1 MYTWFDYAFDLGNVI
16 SPLLSQTVV
25 FEARAERDVHIGL
38 SAVINTEEGTSS
50 YITSNT
56 RSELTEDGTYSYTR
70 QLTKE
75 GTSSYSREFML
86 ITPTAGML
94 SPNEFRK
101 FWICW
106 TRSSELHISVGR
118 GGEKEPFMTRG
129 FQNPLDINYVG
140 FGTEDPNGKFRFN
153 CTQNFTVCPEL
164 PTLNYTA
171 PDCKCPYWPG
181 KNCTY
186 KCITGYHAADGD
198 VIRTCGDDGQW
209 TGTNQCHAQTTTA
222 TTTDVTTD
230 ATSTATTTDVT
241 TDATTTTATTT
252 DVTTDATTTATT
264 TDATTTTSAT
274 TTDVTT
280 DATTTTATTTAV
292 TTDATTTTT
301 TAATTDV
308 TTDATSTTAT
318 TTDATTTTIATTTA
332 VTTDA
337 TTTTTAATTGITT
350 DATTTTVA
358 TTGITTDATTTTTA
372 ATTDIT
378 TDATTTAVTT
388 TATTTSTISPKPSTT
403 EPTNT
408 DPPVSTMKPATTPQL
423 SSASQLPTTGAPN
436 DTSQAKVK
444 KERKT
449 VLEKIF
455 EDPSVFKSKLAS
467 EDNAT
472 QEEWNGWKTG
482 KNMPQGYD
490 SNVSPQTEEKF
501 DVTSAVKILHVGPL
515 SEENANLSVTVEYSM
530 GWVDARLRGLSTGWE
545 PVPASF
551 MWAPPLAFGTA
562 VRRAADVS
570 KKRKSGGRGGSH
582 DDISM
587 WLHPSGI
594 LFHRLT
600 RTLYLSCVPS
610 MARYPLDQQECSF
623 KLHGYSGLYFPL
635 HKPKNASSSGPVT
648 TDMTAVVSQFE
659 LTGLN
664 VQSSVQQTDNTEAAC
679 HLLTGK
685 CAYSADHCTHMRGCS
700 HGNQCAV
707 CKTYFGSCQYESN
720 DCNRSGLTQVSTLE
734 VRLQFSRRLQSHVL
748 VTFLPTTSVVMTSWL
763 GFWLHPQEINGRV
776 SLGISTLLSL
786 IIKSSYGENPQT
798 NLVRAYDVW
807 MSGCLAMVMLAL
819 LETVLA
825 NFIFSGGKLPGCPG
839 LWQTSVEPKP
849 RRSTAWVGDEEDRV
863 HSAEKRAVKLD
874 FCAKI
879 LFPVAF
885 GAFLIGFFTYYA

>member
-1 MYTWFDYAFDLGNVI
+1 MPKDEATNMFISSLGSEN
-16 SPLLSQTVV
+16 
-25 FEARAERDVHIGL
+25 RWIGL
-38 SAVINTEEGTSS
+38 SDAD
-50 YITSNT
+50 
-56 RSELTEDGTYSYTR
+56 SEDNWVFEDGQTLTSTGYSNWLQVQHEPNGGEACRDALGMESGHILDDDITASSRRGDDYKAQYARLKGNKNWAAKYNWIGQWLQVDLTNVKRVTGTMIQGSANVEAWVKYFTLQYGVDENSLVTYRHNDGIDKFFKGNTNKNTQVTNLLDHPVDARYVR
-70 QLTKE
+70 FYPQLW
-75 GTSSYSREFML
+75 F
-86 ITPTAGML
+86 
-94 SPNEFRK
+94 
-101 FWICW
+101 FWISMRVEILGCD
-106 TRSSELHISVGR
+106 RE
-118 GGEKEPFMTRG
+118 
-129 FQNPLDINYVG
+129 
-140 FGTEDPNGKFRFN
+140 
-153 CTQNFTVCPEL
+153 NFTVCPE
-164 PTLNYTA
+164 PPPVPNTDTSG
-171 PDCKCPYWPG
+171 PECICPYWPG

-186 KCITGYHAADGD
+186 KCITGGD
-198 VIRTCGDDGQW
+198 VIMTCGND
-209 TGTNQCHAQTTTA
+209 
-222 TTTDVTTD
+222 
-230 ATSTATTTDVT
+230 
-241 TDATTTTATTT
+241 
-252 DVTTDATTTATT
+252 
-264 TDATTTTSAT
+264 
-274 TTDVTT
+274 
-280 DATTTTATTTAV
+280 
-292 TTDATTTTT
+292 
-301 TAATTDV
+301 
-308 TTDATSTTAT
+308 
-318 TTDATTTTIATTTA
+318 
-332 VTTDA
+332 
-337 TTTTTAATTGITT
+337 
-350 DATTTTVA
+350 
-358 TTGITTDATTTTTA
+358 
-372 ATTDIT
+372 
-378 TDATTTAVTT
+378 
-388 TATTTSTISPKPSTT
+388 
-403 EPTNT
+403 
-408 DPPVSTMKPATTPQL
+408 ATTPQL
-423 SSASQLPTTGAPN
+423 SSASQLPTAGAPN

-449 VLEKIF
+449 VLKKIF
-455 EDPSVFKSKLAS
+455 EDPSAFKSKLAT

-551 MWAPPLAFGTA
+551 MWAPPLAFDAA

-570 KKRKSGGRGGSH
+570 KKRKSGGRGGSDH
-582 DDISM
+582 DISM

-623 KLHGYSGLYFPL
+623 KLHGYSGLYFPV
-635 HKPKNASSSGPVT
+635 HRPKNASSPGPVT

-664 VQSSVQQTDNTEAAC
+664 VYSSVQQTDNTEAAC

-685 CAYSADHCTHMRGCS
+685 YAYSADHCTHMRGCS
-700 HGNQCAV
+700 HGNECAV

-825 NFIFSGGKLPGCPG
+825 NFILSGG
-839 LWQTSVEPKP
+839 QVII
-849 RRSTAWVGDEEDRV
+849 
-863 HSAEKRAVKLD
+863 
-874 FCAKI
+874 F
-879 LFPVAF
+879 
-885 GAFLIGFFTYYA
+885 